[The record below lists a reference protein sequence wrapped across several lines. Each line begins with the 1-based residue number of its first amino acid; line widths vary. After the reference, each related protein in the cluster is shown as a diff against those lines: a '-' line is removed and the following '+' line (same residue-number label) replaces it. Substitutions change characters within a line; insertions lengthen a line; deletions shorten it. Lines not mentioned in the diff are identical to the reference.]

1 MNWNLI
7 ESINYKVWGIL
18 LMLFSVFN
26 LKILLG
32 YQFNLYW
39 LEFLKLN
46 YEIFQIKS
54 VEGYEY
60 ILTIFY
66 IITAA
71 FGFLIFLEKIKINN
85 EKIMY
90 VYMIV
95 LTLLLMTWKGT
106 ECIGITSPPNCD
118 TVTPILS
125 LSFTFMLVSFLIIA
139 TFCKK
144 NKAT

>member
-7 ESINYKVWGIL
+7 ESVNYKVWGIS
-18 LMLFSVFN
+18 LMLFSIFN

-32 YQFNLYW
+32 YQFNLDW
-39 LEFLKLN
+39 LDFLRLN

-54 VEGYEY
+54 IEGYEY

-66 IITAA
+66 IITSA

-90 VYMIV
+90 VYMIA
-95 LTLLLMTWKGT
+95 LTVLLMTWKGT
-106 ECIGITSPPNCD
+106 ECIGITSPPNCN

-125 LSFTFMLVSFLIIA
+125 LSFTFMLISFLIIA